1 MKGRDC
7 VKFIGQ
13 LVLSSF
19 PDGYFLQK
27 NNSFKAASSSDQM
40 DKLFGNLTDFFF
52 FPFFYAISQCICLYF
67 VTAIVSNKYKQKI
80 QRRGHLPKRVTKEE
94 MTKIMSKKIGHYR
107 SKNRKMIN

>member
-27 NNSFKAASSSDQM
+27 NNSFKAATSSDQM

-52 FPFFYAISQCICLYF
+52 FLFFMQFHNVFVYILLQRLFPTNTNKKYRGVGIYQSVSQ
-67 VTAIVSNKYKQKI
+67 
-80 QRRGHLPKRVTKEE
+80 
-94 MTKIMSKKIGHYR
+94 KK
-107 SKNRKMIN
+107 K